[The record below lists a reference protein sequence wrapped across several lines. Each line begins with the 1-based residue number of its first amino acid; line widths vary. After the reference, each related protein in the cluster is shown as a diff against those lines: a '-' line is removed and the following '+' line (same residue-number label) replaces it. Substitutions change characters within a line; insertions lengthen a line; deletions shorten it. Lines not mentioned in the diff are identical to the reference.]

1 MIPKEIL
8 KKVKLIEIQT
18 KKMVNNI
25 FSGEYHTHFKGQ
37 GMTFSDF
44 REYVPGDDVR
54 SISWP
59 LTARTGKTY
68 VKTYEEERE
77 LSVILA
83 VDISGSTD
91 FGSGKYVKGEVI
103 VYLSALLAYATE
115 KNKDKIGLIL
125 FSDRVEHFVPP
136 KKGRGHLQRLLRD
149 LLYFKPVGR
158 KTNLSSCAA
167 FLQGFLKKRA
177 TVFFMSDFFD
187 QNYEQSLRFL
197 AKKHE
202 VIACVINDPIEE
214 NFPDLGLIEFEDSET
229 GERVLLDTAAAYT
242 KQKVKQNFYFQNEAR
257 DKMLKK
263 SQVDK
268 IVISTQGDFVQPLIA
283 YFKRKK

>member
-18 KKMVNNI
+18 KKIVNNI

-83 VDISGSTD
+83 VDISASTD

-115 KNKDKIGLIL
+115 KNKDKVGLIL

-149 LLYFKPVGR
+149 LLYFKPVSR
-158 KTNLSSCAA
+158 KTNLSSTAA
-167 FLQGFLKKRA
+167 FLQGYLKKRA

-187 QNYEQSLRFL
+187 QNYEQSLRLL

-202 VIACVINDPIEE
+202 VIACVVNDPVEE
-214 NFPDLGLIEFEDSET
+214 NFPDLGLIEFEDAET
-229 GERVLLDTAAAYT
+229 GERMLLDTTSVFT
-242 KQKVKQNFYFQNEAR
+242 KERVKRNFYFQNEAR

-283 YFKRKK
+283 YFRRKK

>member
-59 LTARTGKTY
+59 LTARTGKTF

-83 VDISGSTD
+83 VDISASTD

-115 KNKDKIGLIL
+115 KNKDKVGLIL

-136 KKGRGHLQRLLRD
+136 KKGRGHMQRLLRD
-149 LLYFKPVGR
+149 LLYYKPVGR
-158 KTNLSSCAA
+158 KTNLSSTAA
-167 FLQGFLKKRA
+167 FLQGYLKKRA

-187 QNYEQSLRFL
+187 QNYEQSLRLL

-202 VIACVINDPIEE
+202 VIACVVNDPVEE
-214 NFPDLGLIEFEDSET
+214 NFPDLGLIEFEDAET
-229 GERVLLDTAAAYT
+229 GERMLLDTTSVFT
-242 KQKVKQNFYFQNEAR
+242 KEKVKRNFYFQNEAR

>member
-25 FSGEYHTHFKGQ
+25 FAGEYHTHFKGQ

-59 LTARTGKTY
+59 LTARAGKTF

-83 VDISGSTD
+83 IDISGSTD
-91 FGSGKYVKGEVI
+91 FGSGKYIKGEVI
-103 VYLSALLAYATE
+103 VYLAALLAFAAE
-115 KNKDKIGLIL
+115 KNKDQVGLVL

-149 LLYFKPVGR
+149 LLYFKPVGK
-158 KTNLSSCAA
+158 KTNLSSPAT

-177 TVFFMSDFFD
+177 TIFFMSDFYD
-187 QNYEQSLRFL
+187 QSYEQNLRLL

-202 VIACVINDPIEE
+202 VVACVVTDPVEE
-214 NFPDLGLIEFEDSET
+214 NFPDLGLIDFEDAET
-229 GERVLLDTAAAYT
+229 GERILVDTASVLA
-242 KQKVKQNFYFQNEAR
+242 KEDVKKNFYMQGDRR
-257 DKMLKK
+257 DKILKK

-268 IVISTQGDFVQPLIA
+268 ILISTQQDFVQPLIA
-283 YFKRKK
+283 YFRRKK

>member
-44 REYVPGDDVR
+44 REYVAGDDVR
-54 SISWP
+54 AISWP
-59 LTARTGKTY
+59 LTARTGKTFI
-68 VKTYEEERE
+68 KTYEEERE
-77 LSVILA
+77 MSVILA

-103 VYLSALLAYATE
+103 VYLSALLAFAAE
-115 KNKDKIGLIL
+115 KNKDQVGLIL
-125 FSDRVEHFVPP
+125 YSDRVEHFVPP

-149 LLYFKPVGR
+149 LLYFKPISR
-158 KTNLSSCAA
+158 KTNLSSCAS

-177 TVFFMSDFFD
+177 TIFVMSDFFD
-187 QNYEQSLRFL
+187 QNYEQSLRLL

-202 VIACVINDPIEE
+202 VIACVINDPVEE
-214 NFPDLGLIEFEDSET
+214 NFPDLGLIEFEDAET
-229 GERVLLDTAAAYT
+229 GERILLDTASVYT
-242 KQKVKQNFYFQNEAR
+242 KQKVKHNFFQQNDGR

-268 IVISTQGDFVQPLIA
+268 ILISTQGDFVQPLIA
-283 YFKRKK
+283 YFRRKK

>member
-18 KKMVNNI
+18 RKMVNNI

-44 REYVPGDDVR
+44 REYVAGDDVR
-54 SISWP
+54 AISWP

-68 VKTYEEERE
+68 IKTFEEERE

-83 VDISGSTD
+83 VDVSASTD

-103 VYLSALLAYATE
+103 VYLSALLAYAAQ
-115 KNKDKIGLIL
+115 KNKDQVGLIL

-149 LLYFKPVGR
+149 LLYFKPVGQ
-158 KTNLSSCAA
+158 KTNLSSCAN

-177 TVFFMSDFFD
+177 TIFVMSDFFD
-187 QNYEQSLRFL
+187 QSYEQSLRLL

-202 VIACVINDPIEE
+202 VIACVVNDPVEE
-214 NFPDLGLIEFEDSET
+214 NFPDLGLIEFEDAES
-229 GERVLLDTAAAYT
+229 GERVLLDTSSNFA
-242 KQKVKQNFYFQNEAR
+242 KEKVKRNFYFQNDSR

-268 IVISTQGDFVQPLIA
+268 IVISTQGDFVQPLIS

>member
-59 LTARTGKTY
+59 LTARTGKTF
-68 VKTYEEERE
+68 VKTFEEERE

-83 VDISGSTD
+83 VDISASTD

-115 KNKDKIGLIL
+115 KNKDKVGLIL

-158 KTNLSSCAA
+158 KTNLSSTAA
-167 FLQGFLKKRA
+167 FLQGYLKKRA
-177 TVFFMSDFFD
+177 TIFFMSDFFD

-202 VIACVINDPIEE
+202 VVACVVNDPVEE

-229 GERVLLDTAAAYT
+229 GERMLLDTTSMFT
-242 KQKVKQNFYFQNEAR
+242 KQRVKRNYNAQNEAR

>member
-59 LTARTGKTY
+59 LTARTGKTF
-68 VKTYEEERE
+68 VKTFEEERE

-83 VDISGSTD
+83 VDISASTD

-115 KNKDKIGLIL
+115 KNKDKVGLIL

-136 KKGRGHLQRLLRD
+136 KKGRGHLQRILRD

-158 KTNLSSCAA
+158 KTNLSSTAA
-167 FLQGFLKKRA
+167 FLQGYLKKRA

-202 VIACVINDPIEE
+202 VVACVVNDPVEE

-229 GERVLLDTAAAYT
+229 GERMLLDTTSIFT
-242 KQKVKQNFYFQNEAR
+242 KERVKRNYNAQNEAR

>member
-44 REYVPGDDVR
+44 REYVAGDDVR
-54 SISWP
+54 SIAWP
-59 LTARTGKTY
+59 LTARTGKTF

-91 FGSGKYVKGEVI
+91 FGSGKYIKGEVI
-103 VYLSALLAYATE
+103 VYLAALLAFAAQ
-115 KNKDKIGLIL
+115 KNKDQVGLLL

-136 KKGRGHLQRLLRD
+136 KKGRGHLQRMLRD
-149 LLYFKPVGR
+149 LLYLKPVGK
-158 KTNLSSCAA
+158 KTNITTTTT

-177 TVFFMSDFFD
+177 TIFFMSDFFD
-187 QNYEQSLRFL
+187 QNYEQGLRLL
-197 AKKHE
+197 ARKHE
-202 VIACVINDPIEE
+202 VIACVVSDPIEE
-214 NFPDLGLIEFEDSET
+214 NFPDLGLIEFEDAET
-229 GERVLLDTAAAYT
+229 GEHVLLDTASAYA
-242 KQKVKQNFYFQNEAR
+242 KSRVKQNYIAEGETR
-257 DKMLKK
+257 DRMLKK

-268 IVISTQGDFVQPLIA
+268 IVISTQSDFVQPLIA
-283 YFKRKK
+283 YFRKKK

>member
-18 KKMVNNI
+18 RKMVNNI

-44 REYVPGDDVR
+44 REYVAGDDVR

-68 VKTYEEERE
+68 VKTFEEERE
-77 LSVILA
+77 MSVILA
-83 VDISGSTD
+83 VDISASTD

-103 VYLSALLAYATE
+103 VYLSALLAFAAQ
-115 KNKDKIGLIL
+115 KNKDQVGLIL

-136 KKGRGHLQRLLRD
+136 KKGRGHLQRMLRD
-149 LLYFKPVGR
+149 LLYFKPLGK
-158 KTNLSSCAA
+158 KTNVSSCAS
-167 FLQGFLKKRA
+167 FLQGYLKKRA
-177 TVFFMSDFFD
+177 TIFVMSDFFD
-187 QNYEQSLRFL
+187 QSYEQSLRLL

-202 VIACVINDPIEE
+202 VIACVVNDPVEE
-214 NFPDLGLIEFEDSET
+214 NFPDLGLIEFEDAET
-229 GERVLLDTAAAYT
+229 GEHVLLDTASVFAKANMKRNYAA
-242 KQKVKQNFYFQNEAR
+242 QNESR

-268 IVISTQGDFVQPLIA
+268 IIISTQGDFVQPLIA

>member
-1 MIPKEIL
+1 
-8 KKVKLIEIQT
+8 
-18 KKMVNNI
+18 MVNNI

-59 LTARTGKTY
+59 LTARTGKTF
-68 VKTYEEERE
+68 VKTFEEERE

-83 VDISGSTD
+83 VDISASTD

-115 KNKDKIGLIL
+115 KNKDKVGLIL

-136 KKGRGHLQRLLRD
+136 KKGRGHLQRMLRD

-158 KTNLSSCAA
+158 KTNLSSTAA
-167 FLQGFLKKRA
+167 FLQGYLKKRA
-177 TVFFMSDFFD
+177 TIFFMSDFFD

-202 VIACVINDPIEE
+202 VVACVVNDPVEE

-229 GERVLLDTAAAYT
+229 GERMLLDTTSMFT
-242 KQKVKQNFYFQNEAR
+242 KERVKRNYNAQNDAR

>member
-25 FSGEYHTHFKGQ
+25 FAGEYHTHFKGQ

-44 REYVPGDDVR
+44 REYVAGDDVR

-59 LTARTGKTY
+59 LTARTGKTF

-83 VDISGSTD
+83 VDVSGSTD

-103 VYLSALLAYATE
+103 VYLSALLAFAAE
-115 KNKDKIGLIL
+115 KNKDQVGLIL

-149 LLYFKPVGR
+149 LLYFKPVSR
-158 KTNLSSCAA
+158 KTNLGSCAS
-167 FLQGFLKKRA
+167 FLQGYLKKRA
-177 TVFFMSDFFD
+177 TIFFMSDFFD
-187 QNYEQSLRFL
+187 QAYEQNLRLL

-202 VIACVINDPIEE
+202 VIACVINDPVEE

-229 GERVLLDTAAAYT
+229 GERVLLDTASMFS
-242 KQKVKQNFYFQNEAR
+242 KEKVKRNFYNQNETR
-257 DKMLKK
+257 DRMLKK

-283 YFKRKK
+283 YFRRKK

>member
-83 VDISGSTD
+83 VDISASTD

-103 VYLSALLAYATE
+103 VYLSALLAYAAE
-115 KNKDKIGLIL
+115 KNKDQVGLIL

-149 LLYFKPVGR
+149 LLYFKPVSR
-158 KTNLSSCAA
+158 KTNLSSTAA
-167 FLQGFLKKRA
+167 FLQGYLKKRA

-187 QNYEQSLRFL
+187 QNYEQSLRLL

-202 VIACVINDPIEE
+202 VVACVVNDPVEE
-214 NFPDLGLIEFEDSET
+214 NFPDLGLIEFEDAES
-229 GERVLLDTAAAYT
+229 GERTLLDTTSLFT
-242 KQKVKQNFYFQNEAR
+242 KERVKRNFYFQNETR
-257 DKMLKK
+257 DKTLKK